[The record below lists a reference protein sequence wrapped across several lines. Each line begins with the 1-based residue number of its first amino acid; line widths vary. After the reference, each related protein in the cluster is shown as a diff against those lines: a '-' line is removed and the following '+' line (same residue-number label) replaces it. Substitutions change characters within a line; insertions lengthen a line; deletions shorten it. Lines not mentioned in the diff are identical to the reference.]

1 MLTCTHIHAL
11 WYAYTLADIHK
22 HMPANTQKYA
32 CTYTLTNTCSYM
44 HPLSHTHVYTLFAH
58 WKTHLC
64 TEFAGQELSPLAPS
78 GPHFGGEV
86 DTCTAQTTLL
96 HIRLLHYFEGEI
108 EVKRK
113 RLISAE

>member
-22 HMPANTQKYA
+22 HVPANTQKYA

-58 WKTHLC
+58 
-64 TEFAGQELSPLAPS
+64 
-78 GPHFGGEV
+78 
-86 DTCTAQTTLL
+86 
-96 HIRLLHYFEGEI
+96 
-108 EVKRK
+108 
-113 RLISAE
+113 